1 MVQNLPGG
9 CKRLELFL
17 CHFSDEGTEA
27 QRDEGTCSRS
37 HSWEV
42 AGRGIVAMSVCLFQ
56 PYLMATQSES
66 QTCPQSSPHG
76 GHLVT
81 ELSGVQA
88 EPLARWPS
96 RLPSTQLSPGAQM
109 AGPHL
114 GRGQGK
120 AMRGRCCASSHRP
133 QCSYPRTPNNP
144 LRREMPL
151 KSLIFKSLSALL
163 LAFGRAG

>member
-1 MVQNLPGG
+1 MVQNLLSG
-9 CKRLELFL
+9 CKRLELIL

-56 PYLMATQSES
+56 PYLMATQTES

-88 EPLARWPS
+88 EPLTRWPS
-96 RLPSTQLSPGAQM
+96 RLPSTQSSPGAQM
-109 AGPHL
+109 AGSHP
-114 GRGQGK
+114 GRDQGEV
-120 AMRGRCCASSHRP
+120 RERP
-133 QCSYPRTPNNP
+133 CVADATPAP
-144 LRREMPL
+144 T
-151 KSLIFKSLSALL
+151 SLSVPTPGPLTTHPRRKRL
-163 LAFGRAG
+163 